1 MKICPKCGAENKE
14 NSKFCIKCGT
24 PLNQS
29 PVPHTREEA
38 KQAQVQTKQ
47 SSSGKSPKKKSN
59 RWLIVILIVI
69 ILVLLFI
76 IGCALGKSPDSS
88 SSSSSTKKT
97 PVKQS
102 SVLTQQQKKA
112 AQSKQQNNTNNQNN
126 LSVKEL
132 TPQQTATAIAYY
144 ENGNQANSEAPNSMA
159 WDAIQ
164 GSGLSHQVSIFDNDN
179 ENISNKGAGVSY
191 GYDAQAGGRTEY
203 TLSDNG
209 QTVNMYEIPDDPYAD
224 PNATQTPTQTA
235 SLQDIVNYINQQNAA
250 QTVRNVA
257 QGVKIIDDWKQ
268 KLDTKN
274 LTKQQ
279 LKDWAI
285 QTFKNTY
292 SDSANDDL
300 SAEYLGL
307 DSDSDAEVIVHD
319 HDNSDMD
326 TTYRVNSDGALQ
338 EQDGSDWTT
347 VSTSF
352 SE

>member
-14 NSKFCIKCGT
+14 ISKFCIKCGT
-24 PLNQS
+24 PLDQS

-38 KQAQVQTKQ
+38 KQAQVQKNQ
-47 SSSGKSPKKKSN
+47 SDSGKSPKKKSN

-102 SVLTQQQKKA
+102 SVLTQQQKQA

-144 ENGNQANSEAPNSMA
+144 ENKNGIPSEA
-159 WDAIQ
+159 WDSLQ
-164 GSGLSHQVSIFDNDN
+164 DYGQKTVTLNNDDG
-179 ENISNKGAGVSY
+179 ENIPNKGAGVSY
-191 GYDAQAGGRTEY
+191 SFDTQSGGGCEY
-203 TLSDNG
+203 VLTDNG
-209 QTVNMYEIPDDPYAD
+209 QSVTFYVLSADLTDPDSGVQVQSSDSP
-224 PNATQTPTQTA
+224 
-235 SLQDIVNYINQQNAA
+235 SLQTIVNYINQQNAA

-257 QGVKIIDDWKQ
+257 QGVKIVDNRKQ

>member
-24 PLNQS
+24 SLDQS
-29 PVPHTREEA
+29 SVPYTREEA
-38 KQAQVQTKQ
+38 KKVQVQQKQ
-47 SSSGKSPKKKSN
+47 SDSGKNPKKKSS

-76 IGCALGKSPDSS
+76 IGCALGKSPNSS

-102 SVLTQQQKKA
+102 SVLTQQQKQA

-126 LSVKEL
+126 LSVKGL

-144 ENGNQANSEAPNSMA
+144 EQKNGVQSGLA
-159 WDAIQ
+159 WDSLQ
-164 GSGLSHQVSIFDNDN
+164 GNAQRTVTLNNDDS
-179 ENISNKGAGVSY
+179 ENIPNKGAGVSY
-191 GYDAQAGGRTEY
+191 SFDTQSGGGCEY
-203 TLSDNG
+203 VLTDNG
-209 QTVNMYEIPDDPYAD
+209 QSVTFYVLSADLTDPDSGVQVQSSDSP
-224 PNATQTPTQTA
+224 
-235 SLQDIVNYINQQNAA
+235 SLQTIVNYINQQNAA

-257 QGVKIIDDWKQ
+257 QGVKIVDNRKQ

-352 SE
+352 NE

>member
-1 MKICPKCGAENKE
+1 MKVCPKCGAENKE

-24 PLNQS
+24 PLDQS
-29 PVPHTREEA
+29 SVPHTREEA
-38 KQAQVQTKQ
+38 KQAQSQTKQ
-47 SSSGKSPKKKSN
+47 SDSGKSPKKKSN

-102 SVLTQQQKKA
+102 SVLTQQQKQA
-112 AQSKQQNNTNNQNN
+112 AQSKQQSNTNNQNN

-144 ENGNQANSEAPNSMA
+144 ENKNGIPSEA
-159 WDAIQ
+159 WDSLQ
-164 GSGLSHQVSIFDNDN
+164 DYGQKTVTLSNDDN
-179 ENISNKGAGVSY
+179 EDIPNKGAGVSY
-191 GYDAQAGGRTEY
+191 SFDTQAGGSCEY
-203 TLSDNG
+203 VLSNDG
-209 QTVNMYEIPDDPYAD
+209 QTVTFYSFDEEGNQSSDSP
-224 PNATQTPTQTA
+224 
-235 SLQDIVNYINQQNAA
+235 SLQTIVNYINQQNAA

-257 QGVKIIDDWKQ
+257 QGVKIVDNRKQ

-352 SE
+352 NE